1 MVFFLT
7 FFFREF
13 RWTFEVLVF
22 TIELKFEF
30 KIACEV
36 GDWTYIGECLRQSDS
51 KKPVK

>member
-13 RWTFEVLVF
+13 RRAFEVLVF
-22 TIELKFEF
+22 TIELKFKF

-36 GDWTYIGECLRQSDS
+36 GDWTYISECFRQSDS